1 MKLKITGFDWD
12 EGNTGKCLKHGLSVE
27 EIEMFFKEN
36 ILSIIPDIKHSTS
49 EDRLTAT
56 GRMKN
61 GRPVFVVFTMRGNLV
76 RPVTARYMHE
86 KETIRYE
93 K

>member
-1 MKLKITGFDWD
+1 MKLRLIEFDWD
-12 EGNTGKCLKHGLSVE
+12 DGNTEKCRKHGLSLE

-36 ILSIIPDIKHSTS
+36 ILSVIPDIKHSTS

-61 GRPVFVVFTMRGNLV
+61 GRPVFVVFTIRGHKI
-76 RPVTARYMHE
+76 RPVTARYMHD
-86 KETIRYE
+86 KEVKRYE